1 MDGLADNE
9 TLARA
14 QRKLERDMGP
24 VLLAA
29 LHDPRTVE
37 IMLNADGRLWH
48 ERLGE
53 SMRCIGSLRAAQGEA
68 LIRTVA
74 SSLGKTVTASTPLVE
89 GELPIDGSR
98 FSGQLGPIVTAPTFA
113 IRKRAVAVFTLEEY
127 VEAGIM
133 SQRQSWRVRSG
144 ECV

>member
-68 LIRTVA
+68 LM
-74 SSLGKTVTASTPLVE
+74 
-89 GELPIDGSR
+89 
-98 FSGQLGPIVTAPTFA
+98 F
-113 IRKRAVAVFTLEEY
+113 
-127 VEAGIM
+127 
-133 SQRQSWRVRSG
+133 
-144 ECV
+144 